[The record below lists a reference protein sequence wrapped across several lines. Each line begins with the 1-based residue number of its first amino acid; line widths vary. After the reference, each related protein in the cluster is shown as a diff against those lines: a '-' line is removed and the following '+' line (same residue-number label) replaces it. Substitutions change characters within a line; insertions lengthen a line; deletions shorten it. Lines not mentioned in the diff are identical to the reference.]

1 MEQIVEFCPSLFL
14 NVHHYMENKLTIH
27 RSNKSK
33 LLPHY
38 ISSPQPQTQEFH
50 ISTLRPSWEWGWGAW
65 VGRQSTQ
72 KRTTGIGSFQST
84 GIGSFQSTCQKGQQM
99 TSPVLQ
105 VVLGPGSLAGKAQLL
120 SGVTLVQNQV
130 GALLQQTTER
140 KHWSW
145 FQKQSVFPGR
155 AAWAWLWTL
164 PRSTNPSKFGSLWVK
179 CSFKIQTANLYL
191 NSNCC
196 IINKSA

>member
-1 MEQIVEFCPSLFL
+1 M
-14 NVHHYMENKLTIH
+14 
-27 RSNKSK
+27 
-33 LLPHY
+33 
-38 ISSPQPQTQEFH
+38 
-50 ISTLRPSWEWGWGAW
+50 GAW

-140 KHWSW
+140 KH
-145 FQKQSVFPGR
+145 
-155 AAWAWLWTL
+155 
-164 PRSTNPSKFGSLWVK
+164 
-179 CSFKIQTANLYL
+179 
-191 NSNCC
+191 
-196 IINKSA
+196 